1 MNSLSLPDITPSP
14 QQQGT
19 VDLIVCR
26 PKINERR
33 VLEHA
38 ELSIEQGLMGDNWV
52 KAECNTG
59 HYRNYADAQLSLMNS
74 QVMKAIQKDQT
85 QWPLAGDNFFVD
97 FDLTRDNIPPGT
109 QLAIGTAIIAITDE
123 PHLPCKKFKQRF
135 GKDAF
140 NLLNSEEGRDASL
153 RGVYARVI
161 AAGDVSSGS
170 IIRKLGA

>member
-1 MNSLSLPDITPSP
+1 MNSPNLRDIAPSP

-38 ELSIEQGLMGDNWV
+38 ELSIEQGLIGDNWV

-59 HYRNYADAQLSLMNS
+59 HYQNYANAQISLMNS
-74 QVMKAIQKDQT
+74 QVMMAIQRDPS

-97 FDLTRDNIPPGT
+97 LDLNRNNVPAGT
-109 QLAIGTAIIAITDE
+109 QLSIGTAIIEITDE
-123 PHLPCKKFKQRF
+123 PHLPCKKFRQRF
-135 GKDAF
+135 GENAF
-140 NLLNSEEGRDASL
+140 SLLNSEEGRDAIL
-153 RGVYARVI
+153 RGVYARVV
-161 AAGDVSSGS
+161 AAGQVSSGAM
-170 IIRKLGA
+170 IRKLEA